1 MAVPMGTLLKFW
13 SGTRHSELPTEGTL
27 PVLDAD
33 TLLKP
38 HRSSLNTIRQLVG
51 VPQAH
56 WDELYAAAF
65 EAYALFVQQLP
76 ASEAHHHAGPGG
88 MLTHGLEVV
97 REALKLRRG
106 RLLPSGAA
114 AEEMVTLQDLWTY
127 ATATASL
134 LHDLGKPVTDLRVQ
148 LYNEN
153 EQALG
158 PWVPWGG
165 PMYGDATW
173 YRVEFVRDRR
183 YRFHERVPPLLVHFI
198 LPRQGLSWLASDPE
212 VLQAWLATIS
222 GDGEQ
227 SGIIGE
233 LVHQADGLSVT
244 SDLAG
249 TPASMPTARRK
260 SLSMRLLTGLRYLLD
275 QGDLPLNRPGAG
287 GWRSEEDLWLVS
299 KRALDILREHL
310 HHEGQEGVPT
320 RNDRL
325 MDELQQH
332 GILRPNGD
340 RAIWIVRVVDGDW
353 SQQLTVLRFP
363 VHTLWPEPDARPPV
377 FAGTVMPINTTS
389 SAVENNEVDEVT
401 SHAAAALHDRPAQI
415 IEQVKHP
422 PSQTTRHGVETEDA
436 ASMREST
443 SSVSAFDT
451 PSSDSYDSSSHT
463 ADHVSFSHSRETD
476 SIDEVDPGRRFLAW
490 IKEGLSSGRL
500 PINTVNARIHTVS
513 EGLMLVSPGIF
524 KDYDRENWSRV
535 QKRFL
540 KQKLHQRTT
549 LGTNVWT
556 YQVKGARK
564 QSRINGLL
572 ITEPESV
579 LGLRLPPPNVHLT
592 LKA

>member
-1 MAVPMGTLLKFW
+1 MAGPMGVLLRFW
-13 SGTRHSELPTEGTL
+13 RGNRHSESPAAGTL
-27 PVLDAD
+27 PVLNAD

-38 HRSSLNTIRQLVG
+38 HRLLLNTIRQLVG

-56 WDELYAAAF
+56 WEALYTATF
-65 EAYALFVQQLP
+65 DAYAVFVQQLP

-114 AEEMVTLQDLWTY
+114 AEEMVAHQDLWTY
-127 ATATASL
+127 ATATAAL
-134 LHDLGKPVTDLRVQ
+134 LHDLGKPVTDQRVRLYDGNNRELRR
-148 LYNEN
+148 
-153 EQALG
+153 
-158 PWVPWGG
+158 WDPWGG
-165 PMYGDATW
+165 PMSGDATW
-173 YRVEFVRDRR
+173 YRVEFVRERR

-198 LPRQGLSWLASDPE
+198 LPRQGMSWLASDPE

-227 SGIIGE
+227 AGIIGE
-233 LVHQADGLSVT
+233 LVHQADGLSVA

-260 SLSMRLLTGLRYLLD
+260 SLSIRLLTGLRYLLD
-275 QGDLPLNRPGAG
+275 QGDLPLNRPGAA
-287 GWRSEEDLWLVS
+287 GWRSDEDLWLVS
-299 KRALDILREHL
+299 KRVLDILREHL

-332 GILRPNGD
+332 GLLRPNGD
-340 RAIWIVRVVDGDW
+340 RAIWTVQVIDGDW

-377 FAGTVMPINTTS
+377 FAGTVTPIDTTS
-389 SAVENNEVDEVT
+389 SAVESNEVDEVT
-401 SHAAAALHDRPAQI
+401 DHATAALHDRTSQQM
-415 IEQVKHP
+415 EQVKHT
-422 PSQTTRHGVETEDA
+422 PSQMTKSGVETEDA

-443 SSVSAFDT
+443 SLVSAFETLSFD
-451 PSSDSYDSSSHT
+451 SDDSSSRT
-463 ADHVSFSHSRETD
+463 AEHVSFSSSQEMDLT
-476 SIDEVDPGRRFLAW
+476 DEVDPGRRFLAW

-540 KQKLHQRTT
+540 KQKLHQRTAQ
-549 LGTNVWT
+549 GTNVWT

-572 ITEPESV
+572 IAEPEAV
-579 LGLRLPPPNVHLT
+579 LGLRLPPPNTHLT

>member
-1 MAVPMGTLLKFW
+1 MGTLLKFW
-13 SGTRHSELPTEGTL
+13 SGTRLSELPTEGTI

-33 TLLKP
+33 TLLQP
-38 HRSSLNTIRQLVG
+38 HRALLNTIRQLVG

-97 REALKLRRG
+97 CEALKLRRG

-114 AEEMVTLQDLWTY
+114 AEEMVARQDRWTY
-127 ATATASL
+127 ATATAAL
-134 LHDLGKPVTDLRVQ
+134 LHDLGKPVTDLRVR

-153 EQALG
+153 DRGLG
-158 PWVPWGG
+158 WWDPWGG
-165 PMYGDATW
+165 PMTGDAAW

-198 LPRQGLSWLASDPE
+198 FPRQGLSWLASDPE

-222 GDGEQ
+222 GDAEQ
-227 SGIIGE
+227 AGIIGE
-233 LVHQADGLSVT
+233 MVHQADGLSVV

-275 QGDLPLNRPGAG
+275 QGDLPLNRPGAA

-299 KRALDILREHL
+299 KRVLDILREHL

-332 GILRPNGD
+332 GILRPNDD
-340 RAIWIVRVVDGDW
+340 RAIWTVQVIDGDW

-377 FAGTVMPINTTS
+377 FAGTVTPINTTS
-389 SAVENNEVDEVT
+389 SAVENNEVDEVAD
-401 SHAAAALHDRPAQI
+401 HAVAVLHDRPSQQM
-415 IEQVKHP
+415 EQVIHQH
-422 PSQTTRHGVETEDA
+422 SQTTKPGVETDDA
-436 ASMREST
+436 ASIRENAN
-443 SSVSAFDT
+443 SVSAFDT
-451 PSSDSYDSSSHT
+451 PSSDSDESSSRT
-463 ADHVSFSHSRETD
+463 AGHVSFSPSQETD
-476 SIDEVDPGRRFLAW
+476 LTDEVDPGRRFLAW

-500 PINTVNARIHTVS
+500 PINTVNARVHTVS

-572 ITEPESV
+572 IAEPEAV
-579 LGLRLPPPNVHLT
+579 LGLRLPPPNTHLT
-592 LKA
+592 LKV